1 MTASAPRVAATWDGL
16 SAEEISGRTGV
27 LRVLLFED
35 VESTQ
40 DIALAADVEGAGDTL
55 VIADRQRAGRGRL
68 GKSWRSEA
76 GAGVWSTFTAPAG
89 VDARAAD
96 VLTIR
101 IGLCLARELDPLAGE
116 RVGLKWPNDLLCTA
130 GKVAGILVERRIM
143 ASDAGPFAIGVGVNV
158 VAPPGLEGA
167 AGLRD
172 GTRRVDVLEAIA
184 RSVRAATAAG
194 GHLDPAELKDYSAR
208 DRLSG
213 RRLTSPVP
221 GIARGIGSN
230 GCLIIETPDGMEE
243 RRSGTVQLA
252 EDA

>member
-16 SAEEISGRTGV
+16 SSEEIARRTGV
-27 LRVLLFED
+27 PRVLLFDE

-40 DIALAADVEGAGDTL
+40 DIALAEDVAGAGGLL
-55 VIADRQRAGRGRL
+55 VVADRQRAGRGRM

-76 GAGVWSTFTAPAG
+76 GAGVWITLAASSEMDAG
-89 VDARAAD
+89 AAD
-96 VLTIR
+96 VLAIR
-101 IGLCLARELDPLAGE
+101 IGLCLARELDPMAGE
-116 RVGLKWPNDLLCTA
+116 RIGLKWPNDLLCAA

-158 VAPPGLEGA
+158 RAPRGVDGA
-167 AGLRD
+167 AGLRV
-172 GTRRVDVLEAIA
+172 GTRRIEVLEAIA
-184 RSVRAATAAG
+184 RSVRAAAAAEG
-194 GHLDPAELKDYSAR
+194 PLTPAELKDYSAR
-208 DRLSG
+208 DRLFE

-221 GIARGIGSN
+221 GIARGIGGN